1 MERAN
6 KYGYSLPVIALMI
19 TISLVGIF
27 VMLGVQEKSIEERE
41 TKLLQL
47 EYQSQQYIDT
57 IESLNMKVSQME
69 TEINEKKILEEKIKD
84 IEQYINLDDTDSVA
98 KADEIAEGTPLD
110 FETACVVV
118 QYAEQFDLNPSLIL
132 AVIDLESNF
141 KQFEVGGADDRGYM
155 QIIPSTEKWLAGEF
169 GEKIGVAYD
178 PEQIFEPTYNIGLG
192 AAYLSLLKNVYGEDY
207 NRILS
212 EYNRGP
218 YNLKRYYE
226 ANNTY
231 VTTYSKVVLSREKKY
246 LAFNN

>member
-6 KYGYSLPVIALMI
+6 KYGHSLPVIALMI

-27 VMLGVQEKSIEERE
+27 VMLGIQEKNIEARE

-47 EYQSQQYIDT
+47 EYQNQQYLDT
-57 IESLNMKVSQME
+57 IESLNTKVAQME
-69 TEINEKKILEEKIKD
+69 NELDEKKVLEEKIKN
-84 IEQYINLDDTDSVA
+84 IEKYINLDNTDSVA
-98 KADEIAEGTPLD
+98 KADQITQGTPLD
-110 FETACVVV
+110 FQTACIVV

-141 KQFEVGGADDRGYM
+141 KQYEVGSAQDRGYM
-155 QIIPSTEKWLAGEF
+155 QIIPSTEKWLATEF
-169 GEKIGVAYD
+169 GEKIDVAYD
-178 PEQIFEPTYNIGLG
+178 PDRIFEPSYNIGLG
-192 AAYLSLLKNVYGEDY
+192 AAYLSLLKGLYGENY

-246 LAFNN
+246 LAFN

>member
-6 KYGYSLPVIALMI
+6 KYGHSLPVIALMI

-27 VMLGVQEKSIEERE
+27 VMLGIQEKNIEARE

-47 EYQSQQYIDT
+47 EYQNQQYLDT
-57 IESLNMKVSQME
+57 IESLNTKVAQME
-69 TEINEKKILEEKIKD
+69 NELNEKKILEEKIKN
-84 IEQYINLDDTDSVA
+84 IEKYINLDNTDSVA
-98 KADEIAEGTPLD
+98 KADQITQGTPLD
-110 FETACVVV
+110 FQTACIVV

-141 KQFEVGGADDRGYM
+141 KQYEVGSAQDRGYM
-155 QIIPSTEKWLAGEF
+155 QIIPSTEKWLATEF
-169 GEKIGVAYD
+169 GEKINVAYD
-178 PEQIFEPTYNIGLG
+178 PDQIFEPSYNIGLG
-192 AAYLSLLKNVYGEDY
+192 AAYLSLLKGLYGENY

-231 VTTYSKVVLSREKKY
+231 VTTYSRVVLSREKKY
-246 LAFNN
+246 LAFN